1 MTSFDAHVT
10 AFFSTYLPNVK
21 GASPHTIRSY
31 RDAAAQFIAYA
42 ADSAGKRIEE
52 LGMADVGGD
61 TLEAFLGHLESD
73 RGASVATRN
82 QRLAAIHALFRYIQ
96 RRDPAWLEACN
107 GALAVEEKRCPAPRI
122 GYICIDG
129 MRAVLAQPDPG
140 TRDGLKHLALLSLLY
155 ESGARVQELVDIRT
169 CDLSASYAVV
179 VLHGKG
185 GKVRSAPIGKD
196 VASILKRYV
205 ETARPDPEGPLFPG
219 RNGKMSRSGV
229 RYLVEK
235 YAAMARDVGAEVPA
249 KVTPHTWRHSRA
261 MHLLEAGVN
270 LVYIRDLLGHASV
283 TTTEIYAKANPEMRR
298 KAIEERSGGIAPAAA
313 YTEGEKEDLLSW
325 LKRMDW

>member
-1 MTSFDAHVT
+1 MTGFDTHVT
-10 AFFSTYLPNVK
+10 AFFTTYLPNVR

-31 RDAAAQFIAYA
+31 RDAVAQFIAYA
-42 ADSAGKRIEE
+42 ADSAGKRIEG

-61 TLEAFLGHLESD
+61 ALEAFLGHLEAD
-73 RGASVATRN
+73 RGVSVATRN

-96 RRDPAWLEACN
+96 RRDPAWLEVCG
-107 GALAVEEKRCPAPRI
+107 GALAVEEKRCPAPEI
-122 GYICIDG
+122 GYVCIEG
-129 MRAVLAQPDPG
+129 TRAVLAQPDPR
-140 TRDGLKHLALLSLLY
+140 TEDGLRHLALLSLLY
-155 ESGARVQELVDIRT
+155 ESGARVQELIDVRT
-169 CDLSASYAVV
+169 CDLSANCSVV

-185 GKVRSAPIGKD
+185 GKVRSAPIGRD
-196 VASILKRYV
+196 VAAILERYV
-205 ETARPDPEGPLFPG
+205 ESAAPDPEGPLFPG

-235 YAAMARDVGAEVPA
+235 YAAMAREAGAEVPA

-270 LVYIRDLLGHASV
+270 LIYIRDLLGHASV

-298 KAIEERSGGIAPAAA
+298 KAIEERSGRIAPTAA
-313 YTEGEKEDLLSW
+313 YTESEKEDLLAW